1 MEYNMKIKV
10 SHNSVEL
17 KLTLEEV
24 DELQDIAEGAR
35 RNDLETPDITD
46 RAKLL
51 SKKLRDA
58 KEAAN
63 KLNWMNGM

>member
-1 MEYNMKIKV
+1 MKIKITY
-10 SHNSVEL
+10 NSVEL

-24 DELQDIAEGAR
+24 DELQDIAEGER
-35 RNDLETPDITD
+35 QNDLETLDITD

-63 KLNWMNGM
+63 KLSWMNGI